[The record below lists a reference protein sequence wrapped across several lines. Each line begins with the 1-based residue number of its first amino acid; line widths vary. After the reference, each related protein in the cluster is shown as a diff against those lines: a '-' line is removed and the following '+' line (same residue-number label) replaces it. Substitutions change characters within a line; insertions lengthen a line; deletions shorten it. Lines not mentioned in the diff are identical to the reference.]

1 MELGTFGAVMAFA
14 LQVVSQSAEFYETVC
29 DRAKG
34 PRLKEVLKALQDGAN
49 RDRATMEQTRRENVT
64 EMILEPI
71 AGLRQEDYMATV
83 DESILGSDTAIVKT
97 ALLLEGRD
105 QRFFEVSAAKL
116 PLPEVARLF
125 RKVAKRREENLAK
138 LRALTE

>member
-34 PRLKEVLKALQDGAN
+34 PELKEVLKALQDGAN

-71 AGLRQEDYMATV
+71 AGLRREDYMATV
-83 DESILGSDTAIVKT
+83 DESVPGSDAAIVKT

-105 QRFFEVSAAKL
+105 QRFFQDSAAKL
-116 PLPEVARLF
+116 PLPEVARVF